1 MQHYYHD
8 GVLVEGI
15 ECVWHHRN
23 GNCDE
28 DTYNNQSFVNP
39 FQFEG
44 GKYTVMGC
52 SWDSEP
58 AYGVRCFETETGKI
72 KWDARLLENVP
83 PSSTETGDYY
93 FFKVYH
99 NEDYAYFARSKYMFV
114 PDPTTE
120 FWKVD
125 LKNGN
130 IVWFVVDSVEWNQG
144 RYGIHLVDDDYLYFT
159 KCREIDGHV
168 ANIWRM
174 RTSDGV
180 SELFYSEPPVPPY
193 NQYKMYTAT
202 FAYNGKQYHFL
213 YKQDLVGG
221 TDEKMRFDFTL
232 SLLEGSTKQVL
243 WTWKDPSHHSRSQN
257 IIYDIAVHN
266 GSVVM
271 FFEKSC
277 RVFDMEKLDFER
289 DIKILPPVDTTNNN
303 LYFFYDH
310 LFYNNY
316 MIVRTSQWV
325 DDPKENYPFV
335 SYEHKPRSFQIIDFN
350 TGRFID
356 PIPLNYLGR
365 DGIGPYADYNGQGQ
379 NGFLNE
385 IDGIIYY
392 SDNHYIQAYDLN
404 QLKRL
409 MAIFKHTSY
418 GYVAPSYKTSKG
430 DVLFLLEAESG
441 DGGVYCFKSPFSKQ

>member
-1 MQHYYHD
+1 MQHYYID
-8 GVLVEGI
+8 GLLVEGI

-23 GNCDE
+23 GNCD
-28 DTYNNQSFVNP
+28 DDAYNNQSFVNP

-58 AYGVRCFETETGKI
+58 AYGVRCFETETGNV
-72 KWDARLLENVP
+72 KWDARLLKNVP
-83 PSSTETGDYY
+83 RSSPHTMDHYRFRVYY
-93 FFKVYH
+93 NK
-99 NEDYAYFARSKYMFV
+99 DYAYFARPKYPLAF
-114 PDPTTE
+114 DPTTE

-130 IVWFVVDSVEWNQG
+130 IVWCVIDSMEWNQSD
-144 RYGIHLVDDDYLYFT
+144 YAIHLEDDDYLYFT
-159 KCREIDGHV
+159 KVRESDGHV

-202 FAYNGKQYHFL
+202 FAYNGKHYHFL

-221 TDEKMRFDFTL
+221 TNDKMRFDYTL
-232 SLLEGSTKQVL
+232 SLLDGSTKQVL
-243 WTWKDPSHHSRSQN
+243 WTWKDPSHHSRSKN
-257 IIYDIAVHN
+257 IIYDIDVHN
-266 GSVVM
+266 GSVVL

-303 LYFFYDH
+303 VYYYSDH

-325 DDPKENYPFV
+325 DDPRENYPHS
-335 SYEHKPRSFQIIDFN
+335 SYDYKPRSFQIIDFN

-356 PIPLNYLGR
+356 QIPQSYIAV
-365 DGIGPYADYNGQGQ
+365 GIGPYADYTGQGYD
-379 NGFLNE
+379 GLLNE
-385 IDGIIYY
+385 VDGIIYY
-392 SDNHYIQAYDLN
+392 SHNYHIQAYDLN
-404 QLKRL
+404 QLKRI
-409 MAIFKHTSY
+409 MAISQSTSQ
-418 GYVAPSYKTSKG
+418 GYAAPSYKTSKG
-430 DVLFLLEAESG
+430 EVLFLLNADSG